1 MSGETFTGLL
11 VPNLRPLRRLL
22 ERRLRIQGQADDVLQ
37 EAVLHAFAR
46 RDQLR
51 VRSKFKSWLWTIAFN
66 EMRLFFRS
74 ERSTISLDEFPK
86 INPSD
91 RAPSPLARVE
101 QIEKLEW
108 LHAGLAKLSERDR
121 TAIRLRDL
129 DGLSIAETA
138 EALAISEG
146 AVKST
151 HFRARKRLVYVLRG
165 TSRPVVV
172 EECRVLDSRAKHRVG
187 NTTAAPL
194 RFDSKCIDSTSER
207 NRYECLLT

>member
-22 ERRLRIQGQADDVLQ
+22 ERHLRIQGQADDVLQ
-37 EAVLHAFAR
+37 EALLHAFAR

-74 ERSTISLDEFPK
+74 ERGTISLDEFPK
-86 INPSD
+86 IDPSD

-108 LHAGLAKLSERDR
+108 LRAGLAKLSERDR

-138 EALAISEG
+138 EALATSKG

-151 HFRARKRLVYVLRG
+151 HFRARKRLAYVLRG
-165 TSRPVVV
+165 TSRSVVV
-172 EECRVLDSRAKHRVG
+172 EGCRALDSSGKQSVG
-187 NTTAAPL
+187 NTTAET
-194 RFDSKCIDSTSER
+194 TSV
-207 NRYECLLT
+207 